1 MAVSAGAA
9 LVLAAGGFAFARSGE
24 DRPIPW
30 ADQPVT
36 RASSPLRAKPE
47 PRSQQQPCEAKDLES
62 LWPEGGSTFRDNAI
76 GSDSTGLAVVIR
88 NVGAKSC
95 TLSGHPQVQ
104 GLDREGKQIGSAA
117 LPGTYLPSTGRNLT
131 STTIEP
137 GEPAMVFLSIATRG
151 CHDRVTEYRGAK
163 LLLDNGFGF
172 TIRNAWLRGSC
183 RLKVSSWEH
192 ASNDAGQFWALEARI
207 IAPPSAVAGTD
218 FTYVVEMVNITDAT
232 VPLEPC
238 MVYTQVLS
246 PEDNFDLAELDTML
260 HYTHRLNCSV
270 RSIGPRSAHRF
281 EMKFPVPA
289 DFAAGKAVVHWFA
302 EDSPRPFAS
311 SGLTVFA
318 PVQK

>member
-1 MAVSAGAA
+1 MSAGAA

-36 RASSPLRAKPE
+36 RASGPLRTKPE
-47 PRSQQQPCEAKDLES
+47 PRPAQQPCLAKDLES
-62 LWPEGGSTFRDNAI
+62 LWPEGGSTFSDNAI

-88 NVGAKSC
+88 NVGSTSC
-95 TLSGHPQVQ
+95 TLSGHPEVQ
-104 GLDREGKQIGSAA
+104 GLDRDGKPVGSVA
-117 LPGTYLPSTGRNLT
+117 LPGTYLPSTGKNLK

-151 CHDRVTEYRGAK
+151 CHDPVIEYRGAK
-163 LLLDNGFGF
+163 LLLDNGFSF
-172 TIRNAWLRGSC
+172 IMRNAWLRGTC
-183 RLKVSSWEH
+183 RLKVSSWEP

-207 IAPPSAVAGTD
+207 VAPPSAVAGTD
-218 FTYVVEMVNITDAT
+218 FTYVLELVNITDAT
-232 VPLEPC
+232 VPLDPC

-246 PEDNFDLAELDTML
+246 PEDIFDMEELETML
-260 HYTHRLNCSV
+260 HFTYRLNCSV
-270 RSIGPRSAHRF
+270 RSIGPRSLHRF

-289 DFAAGKAVVHWFA
+289 GFPAGKAVVHWFA